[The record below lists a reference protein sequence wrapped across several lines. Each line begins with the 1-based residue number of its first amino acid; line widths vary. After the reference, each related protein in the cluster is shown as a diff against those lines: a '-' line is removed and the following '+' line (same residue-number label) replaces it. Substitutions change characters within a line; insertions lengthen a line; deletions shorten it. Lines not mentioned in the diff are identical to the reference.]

1 MTGLIQYDPVH
12 YNGEI
17 RSSGL
22 RRPLGAQNE
31 GFFQA
36 RWTKY
41 RSDCNARGHLND
53 YLGVW
58 LSTFRLS
65 SILELESA
73 GNKYAETLIQ
83 NQ

>member
-36 RWTKY
+36 HWTKY
-41 RSDCNARGHLND
+41 RSDCNARGYLNN
-53 YLGVW
+53 YPGVW

-65 SILELESA
+65 SILDLKSSRIRYA
-73 GNKYAETLIQ
+73 VQFLGNE
-83 NQ
+83 